1 MKLSKKKMTII
12 VTAVIVV
19 ALIAVMFILY
29 FATDMFKTP
38 KQLFF
43 KYLGK
48 EMDFDG
54 YEQVLKG
61 LETDKNK
68 SYVSN
73 ANLKVNVE
81 SIDNEEIYDTINKME
96 LNLEQ
101 SVNAKE
107 NKECDKLNLKYDNND
122 FAGLEF
128 VQNEDLYALKSEYL
142 NGDNYV
148 AIENKDLKNFLR
160 KMEVNDDII
169 ENFPDQIT
177 KLDLYELLYIDKK
190 DQKEIVKTYKK
201 FIDENISNDKFKVN
215 NKVDITINGENKKAT
230 QYILT
235 LNEKEVANIAIN
247 FMNTLK
253 QDDTTLDLIVDKYNK
268 CMENTISGIS
278 MYQTKSQ
285 LSSYGLSS
293 EDEEKTLTKEKLKED
308 IDKIVK
314 EIEDERENSKE
325 DLNINISLY
334 KINGKICTIEMT
346 KEDESIKI
354 DEYEK
359 DDRNYIEMSISH
371 NEYSYARGKKQE
383 TKVED
388 KVVIDYIM
396 KTQNDETNLE
406 GNIKVLEDSEEQE
419 NFKFNINQKGKMYN
433 GNNETNI
440 EISSTIEENTIKIN
454 LNSKKE
460 YKDVDIITLSDN
472 KDNIKILNEMQKEE
486 VTKLF
491 EEISKNFQT
500 KLNEKISE
508 LGLKNSS
515 LTSDIENE
523 LEDDLDIETDI
534 EDEDNL
540 DTGDKED
547 DSEEYVDDE
556 DDEEDLS
563 VDSEMNE
570 GFTF

>member
-1 MKLSKKKMTII
+1 
-12 VTAVIVV
+12 
-19 ALIAVMFILY
+19 
-29 FATDMFKTP
+29 
-38 KQLFF
+38 
-43 KYLGK
+43 
-48 EMDFDG
+48 
-54 YEQVLKG
+54 
-61 LETDKNK
+61 
-68 SYVSN
+68 
-73 ANLKVNVE
+73 
-81 SIDNEEIYDTINKME
+81 
-96 LNLEQ
+96 
-101 SVNAKE
+101 
-107 NKECDKLNLKYDNND
+107 
-122 FAGLEF
+122 
-128 VQNEDLYALKSEYL
+128 
-142 NGDNYV
+142 
-148 AIENKDLKNFLR
+148 
-160 KMEVNDDII
+160 
-169 ENFPDQIT
+169 
-177 KLDLYELLYIDKK
+177 
-190 DQKEIVKTYKK
+190 
-201 FIDENISNDKFKVN
+201 
-215 NKVDITINGENKKAT
+215 
-230 QYILT
+230 
-235 LNEKEVANIAIN
+235 
-247 FMNTLK
+247 
-253 QDDTTLDLIVDKYNK
+253 
-268 CMENTISGIS
+268 
-278 MYQTKSQ
+278 
-285 LSSYGLSS
+285 
-293 EDEEKTLTKEKLKED
+293 
-308 IDKIVK
+308 
-314 EIEDERENSKE
+314 
-325 DLNINISLY
+325 
-334 KINGKICTIEMT
+334 MT

-359 DDRNYIEMSISH
+359 DDRNYIEMTVSH

-388 KVVIDYIM
+388 KVVVDYTM
-396 KTQNDETNLE
+396 KKQNDETNLE

-540 DTGDKED
+540 DTGDEED
-547 DSEEYVDDE
+547 DSGEYVDDE

-563 VDSEMNE
+563 VDSEMDE